1 MTDQERLD
9 SINAILD
16 SGQSVTRI
24 GDRLVEHDL
33 AALERQ
39 RDNILA
45 KMSGGSQYKRVVMTR
60 G

>member
-9 SINAILD
+9 KINAILD

-24 GDRLVEHDL
+24 GDRWVEHDL
-33 AALERQ
+33 DALERQ

-45 KMSGGSQYKRVVMTR
+45 KMRGASQYKRVVFKR